1 MNTDTLTHP
10 VVQVAAGA
18 APIAA
23 SMPDVHSL
31 VGTLINYGGALIA
44 STVIH
49 LVFNLITKLKS
60 NKNVNNSENSAKN
73 ETIN

>member
-23 SMPDVHSL
+23 SMPDMHSL
-31 VGTLINYGGALIA
+31 GSTIINYAGALIA

-60 NKNVNNSENSAKN
+60 TKNVQNNSKPSTEKSS
-73 ETIN
+73 